1 MSCRQDDAQGT
12 RPRRSTDDNVPPH
25 TRASNPGPRE
35 PCLAYAT
42 HLRADCRAV
51 RARLSSSGFLLGS
64 VQSGL
69 MVLHR
74 RTKLQPDGPPHSLP
88 FAEQSGEPLLNFFR
102 PRGALCVPLRLRD
115 GSRIVVA
122 NTHTNAESSK
132 SARRWNVAAG
142 PWGVDPRPMRPAPAP
157 DTGRMQPLAAGGL
170 SPQSTP
176 CLSAFCTPGQRTWRR
191 SACPRCRWPRLPDRR
206 PRQRPCPTPVVPR
219 PRHAPRTSGP
229 QL

>member
-1 MSCRQDDAQGT
+1 M
-12 RPRRSTDDNVPPH
+12 
-25 TRASNPGPRE
+25 
-35 PCLAYAT
+35 
-42 HLRADCRAV
+42 

-142 PWGVDPRPMRPAPAP
+142 PWGVA
-157 DTGRMQPLAAGGL
+157 
-170 SPQSTP
+170 
-176 CLSAFCTPGQRTWRR
+176 
-191 SACPRCRWPRLPDRR
+191 
-206 PRQRPCPTPVVPR
+206 PVVPE
-219 PRHAPRTSGP
+219 PAPGALGGGVSGWP
-229 QL
+229 ARWLAGRGEGLGWGGFAKLI